1 MSSTLITGASGG
13 LGEAFARLASADG
26 SDLVLVARSREKLE
40 TLAHDLATTHG
51 VTVRVLA
58 SDLAAPDA
66 VPVLLD
72 DLRLKNVVV
81 ETLVNNAG
89 VGKLAPFSDTDPRD
103 IERML
108 RLNVDALTLLTRALL
123 PDMIARKRGRIL
135 NVASTAAFQPGPL
148 MAVYYAT
155 KAYVLHWSLALRNEL
170 AGTGV
175 TATCL
180 CPGPTRTGFQQA
192 AGMIE
197 SPLFKTFHT
206 MDADTVARVGYRGML
221 RGKAVVVPGFLNKLG
236 AFGTRLIPR
245 TLAARIARMAQ
256 EVR

>member
-72 DLRLKNVVV
+72 DLRSKNVVV

-206 MDADTVARVGYRGML
+206 MDADTVAHSGYRGML
-221 RGKAVVVPGFLNKLG
+221 RGKAIVVPGFLNKLG